1 MVMRIKEKV
10 AARDEAD
17 EGALGGGGGGLG
29 TPGGVGVPEEAA
41 VTLTANFCPPE
52 QCCPMVQM
60 K

>member
-1 MVMRIKEKV
+1 MRIREKV

-17 EGALGGGGGGLG
+17 EGGGGGGGLS
-29 TPGGVGVPEEAA
+29 TPGGDGVPEEAA

-52 QCCPMVQM
+52 QCCEIVQM